1 MHERRLID
9 RPAPFIGVAAAVLC
23 LAACGGG
30 GGATTKRRASHATRS
45 VAAPSTATTTQT
57 VAPTPPPPPSY
68 PQLMSG
74 VAFASGPTGFVP
86 VVSWQGQTAARIA
99 RSPTGVAL
107 LSFDQS
113 LVQLHLHSGT
123 SDAGASGWRFGP
135 AVAGS
140 EGRHLLAAFNGA
152 FRFSTGAGGFMSYG
166 RVAVPLRTGVGS
178 VVTYADGSTD
188 IGSWG
193 SEVPAHGKAVVSVR
207 QNLSLLIDNGSASSN
222 LGCLTCWGATL
233 GGVVD
238 PARSALGITADGRLI
253 WAGGEHLTVSAL
265 ADALLGARV
274 VRAVELDINPAWV
287 AGYLYGHRGGH
298 GPLAPVPVVP
308 GQAGIGGEYLAPW
321 SRDFFTVVT
330 K

>member
-1 MHERRLID
+1 MASPLTTTRSSCGLIGG
-9 RPAPFIGVAAAVLC
+9 ALLC
-23 LAACGGG
+23 LAACAG
-30 GGATTKRRASHATRS
+30 GGAATAGHPHASRPTRS
-45 VAAPSTATTTQT
+45 VAATTTTSASQT
-57 VAPTPPPPPSY
+57 VAATPPPPPSY
-68 PQLMSG
+68 PQLRSS
-74 VAFASGPTGFVP
+74 VALASGPTGFVA
-86 VVSWQGQTAARIA
+86 VATWQGRTAARIA
-99 RSPTGVAL
+99 RTPAGVTL
-107 LSFDQS
+107 LSFDQR

-123 SDAGASGWRFGP
+123 SDAGPTGWRFGP
-135 AVAGS
+135 SVAGS

-152 FRFSTGAGGFMSYG
+152 FKFSTGDGGFMSYG
-166 RVAVPLRTGVGS
+166 RVAVPLRTGLGS

-193 SEVPAHGKAVVSVR
+193 SEVPAHGRQVVSVR
-207 QNLSLLIDNGSASSN
+207 QNLPLLIDNGSASAN

-265 ADALLGARV
+265 ASALLGARV

-287 AGYLYGHRGGH
+287 AGYLYGHRGGR
-298 GPLAPVPVVP
+298 GPLAPVAVVA
-308 GQAGIGGEYLAPW
+308 GQAGIAGEYLVPW

-330 K
+330 R